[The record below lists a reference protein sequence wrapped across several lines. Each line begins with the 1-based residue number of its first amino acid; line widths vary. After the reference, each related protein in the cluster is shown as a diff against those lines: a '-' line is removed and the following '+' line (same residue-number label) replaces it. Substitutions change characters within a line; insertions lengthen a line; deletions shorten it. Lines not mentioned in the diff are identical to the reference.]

1 MQQNLTL
8 GAYIRNDGK
17 EAIQDDYDRILN
29 EIGSMRYDEAERAA
43 PTELEGFWVR
53 IPHDGRGFP
62 YIRFKGQFFS
72 LVISPDTSISGVFRL
87 DGSES
92 EFLGRWEGPGQ
103 PSDIDPMEDEN
114 PGVFMDLPSFTHE
127 GRRLELSGGRE
138 LSGTYRRLKSE
149 PTFRADG
156 TLQLEIEGD

>member
-1 MQQNLTL
+1 
-8 GAYIRNDGK
+8 
-17 EAIQDDYDRILN
+17 
-29 EIGSMRYDEAERAA
+29 MRYDEAERAA

-92 EFLGRWEGPGQ
+92 EFLGRWEGPVSYTHLDVYKRQ
-103 PSDIDPMEDEN
+103 ALASS
-114 PGVFMDLPSFTHE
+114 MDL
-127 GRRLELSGGRE
+127 
-138 LSGTYRRLKSE
+138 
-149 PTFRADG
+149 AM
-156 TLQLEIEGD
+156 

>member
-1 MQQNLTL
+1 MQVDDDMADSAGGL
-8 GAYIRNDGK
+8 
-17 EAIQDDYDRILN
+17 QDDYDRILN
-29 EIGSMRYDEAERAA
+29 EIGVRYDEAERAA

-92 EFLGRWEGPGQ
+92 EFLGRWEGSGQ

-156 TLQLEIEGD
+156 TLQLEIEGE